1 MKTRV
6 SLLGADAWL
15 LSLPV
20 RLSTA
25 LVAGVALLLG
35 LLMSRLRPGNPEL
48 ATLGFFAAW
57 LVISVPVLVGAARG
71 LFHQAKELNPYYL
84 DQFVAI
90 VLLACLADGR
100 YATGAIV
107 SIILIFGQ
115 LLEERSVRGIREAID
130 GLSRLSRISAR
141 RLRGEAE
148 EAADADTLAVGDRL
162 RVLPGEL
169 IPADGRVL
177 RGQSAVNQAAVT
189 GESMPVDVG
198 PGDEVFAGTLNLSG
212 VIELETTRVATE
224 TVIGR
229 VRSILEAA
237 PADKPLIARRIDAY
251 LRYYTPVVLMLTAMT
266 WILTK
271 DLSRAVSVLVVCL
284 PCAFVL
290 SGPSVMVAGLA
301 VCARLGILVK
311 TPRHFE
317 TATTLDAVVFDKT
330 GTLTRGHLA
339 VELVE
344 TYDEFSLAETLP
356 LARRLAAA
364 SQHPVARAIAGHF
377 GETGGTGGTPS
388 ARDSGPAVERVEEVA
403 GRGLRG
409 RVDGVEVMIGS
420 AVWLREN
427 GLAFDTPPEVE
438 GRRTVFLVLDRRLAL
453 RFGLTDT
460 VRPESREVVAAL
472 AAAGLDRTMLL
483 TGDHALAAASIAQA
497 TGIAQFR
504 AGCLP
509 EEKLDEVRALKREG
523 RRVLV
528 VGDGVNDA
536 PALAGGD
543 LGVAINHSGGHIAVQ
558 TADVALLQDNLRGL
572 VHFVQI
578 SHRALRLIN
587 QNLLVATLIIVVS
600 LLLSALGIVGPLTAA
615 LLHETSAFFVLI
627 NSARLLRFQG

>member
-1 MKTRV
+1 MKPRV
-6 SLLGADAWL
+6 SLLGDDAWL

-20 RLSTA
+20 RLTTA
-25 LVAGVALLLG
+25 LIAAVALLLG
-35 LLMSRLRPGNPEL
+35 LFMTRLRPANPEL
-48 ATLGFFAAW
+48 AALGYFAAW
-57 LVISVPVLVGAARG
+57 LVICVPVLAGAARG
-71 LFHQAKELNPYYL
+71 LLHRERSLNPYYL

-90 VLLACLADGR
+90 VLLACLADER

-130 GLSRLSRISAR
+130 GLGRLSRISAR
-141 RLRGEAE
+141 RLRGDTE
-148 EAADADTLAVGDRL
+148 EAADADRLAVGDRL

-169 IPADGRVL
+169 IPADGRIL
-177 RGQSAVNQAAVT
+177 RGHSAVNQAAIT
-189 GESMPVDVG
+189 GESMPVDVA
-198 PGDEVFAGTLNLSG
+198 PDDDVFAGTLNLSG
-212 VIELETTRVATE
+212 VIDLETTRVSSE

-251 LRYYTPVVLMLTAMT
+251 LRYYTPAVLMLTAMT
-266 WILTK
+266 WILTR
-271 DLSRAVSVLVVCL
+271 DLDRAVSVLVVCL

-290 SGPSVMVAGLA
+290 SGPSVLVAALA

-339 VELVE
+339 VESV
-344 TYDEFSLAETLP
+344 TPLADFTLAAALP
-356 LARRLAAA
+356 PARRLAAA
-364 SQHPVARAIAGHF
+364 SQHPVARAIAGHLH
-377 GETGGTGGTPS
+377 
-388 ARDSGPAVERVEEVA
+388 DPAAPASPPPAEVNEVA

-409 RVDGVEVMIGS
+409 RVDGADLLVGS
-420 AVWLREN
+420 AVWLREC
-427 GLAFDTPPEVE
+427 GIAFDAPPETA
-438 GRRTVFLVLDRRLAL
+438 GHRTVYAVIDGRPAL
-453 RFGLTDT
+453 RFSLADT
-460 VRPESREVVAAL
+460 VRPESREVVATL
-472 AAAGLDRTMLL
+472 AEAGLDRTLLL
-483 TGDHALAAASIAQA
+483 TGDHALAAASVAA
-497 TGIAQFR
+497 AVGITDYR
-504 AGCLP
+504 AACLP
-509 EEKLDEVRALKREG
+509 GQKLDEVLALKRAG

-572 VHFVQI
+572 VHFIRI

-587 QNLLVATLIIVVS
+587 QNLLVSTAIIVVA

-615 LLHETSAFFVLI
+615 LLHETSAFIVLI
-627 NSARLLRFQG
+627 NSSRLLRYSA